1 MNKKD
6 KINDLINQAL
16 SSTDGIERA
25 IAKPFLLTR
34 INARLNQSKETFWE
48 KASWFIGRP
57 TIAFSGLAMLILI
70 NVTVI
75 IFNQSEPGNVAT
87 EQSAQENIDDFSYT
101 TVTTIYDFENSD
113 AQ

>member
-6 KINDLINQAL
+6 KINNLIEQAL
-16 SSTDGIERA
+16 SSVDGIERA
-25 IAKPFLLTR
+25 TAKPFLLTR

-48 KASWFIGRP
+48 KLSWFIGRP
-57 TIAFSGLAMLILI
+57 SVAFSGLTMLILI

-75 IFNQSEPGNVAT
+75 IFNQSEPATRAT
-87 EQSAQENIDDFSYT
+87 EQLVQENVDEFSYT
-101 TVTTIYDFENSD
+101 ASATIYDYENSE

>member
-6 KINDLINQAL
+6 KINDLIEQAL
-16 SSTDGIERA
+16 NSADGIERA
-25 IAKPFLLTR
+25 VAKPFLLTR
-34 INARLNQSKETFWE
+34 INARLNQSKETIWE

-57 TIAFSGLAMLILI
+57 SVAFSGLTMLILI

-75 IFNQSEPGNVAT
+75 IFNRSEPATVAT
-87 EQSAQENIDDFSYT
+87 EQSVQENIDEFSYT
-101 TVTTIYDFENSD
+101 AASTIYDFENSE